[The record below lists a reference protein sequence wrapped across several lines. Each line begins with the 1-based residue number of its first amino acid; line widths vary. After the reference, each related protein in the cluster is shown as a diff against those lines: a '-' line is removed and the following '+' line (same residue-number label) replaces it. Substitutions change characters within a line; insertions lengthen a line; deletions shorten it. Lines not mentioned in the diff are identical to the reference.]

1 MNTFRS
7 LSPLVL
13 ASLLMFVFA
22 GVRHAAAEDTTDAS
36 KPAEAAKP
44 AEAPKAD
51 ETPKAAAAP
60 KHFDVKNNFR
70 NICGFCH
77 ADYGRKPGKGPQLM
91 NSERTDEF
99 MFNRIKKGMP
109 SRMAAFGSVYSDD
122 DIHEIVKFIR
132 NLKDGEEPQNP

>member
-1 MNTFRS
+1 MNPFRF

-13 ASLLMFVFA
+13 APLLMFAFA
-22 GVRHAAAEDTTDAS
+22 DVRHAAAEDTPTDAA
-36 KPAEAAKP
+36 KPAEAVKP

-51 ETPKAAAAP
+51 EAPKPAPKA
-60 KHFDVKNNFR
+60 FDVKNNFR

-77 ADYGRKPGKGPQLM
+77 ADYGRKAGKGPQLM
-91 NSERTDEF
+91 NSERTDDF

-122 DIHEIVKFIR
+122 DIHQIVKFIR
-132 NLKDGEEPQNP
+132 NLKDGDEPQNP

>member
-1 MNTFRS
+1 MKTFRF

-13 ASLLMFVFA
+13 ASLLMFAFA
-22 GVRHAAAEDTTDAS
+22 GTRPAVAEDTTDAA
-36 KPAEAAKP
+36 KPVEAARP

-51 ETPKAAAAP
+51 EPPKAAAAP

-77 ADYGRKPGKGPQLM
+77 ADYGRKAGKGPQLM
-91 NSERTDEF
+91 NSERTDDF

-122 DIHEIVKFIR
+122 DIHQIVKFIH